1 MGSRPVETEPNIGS
15 NQTSAR
21 AIRPKQLPKKQPSLD
36 FLKDNRI
43 QTIEQIKKVLQREKS
58 VSKTL
63 KSKIQQ
69 PKQGATRNDQ
79 GR

>member
-1 MGSRPVETEPNIGS
+1 MMGSRPVGTEPNIGS
-15 NQTSAR
+15 NEASAR
-21 AIRPKQLPKKQPSLD
+21 AFRPKQLPKKQPSLD

-63 KSKIQQ
+63 KSKIQ
-69 PKQGATRNDQ
+69 
-79 GR
+79 